1 MAVLL
6 WLRWLRTHMYFIVL
20 FSTMMKMMTTI
31 TMMSSGKFM
40 LGKGRSFVPWSFLPT
55 FSEYFLYN
63 ILRSSSIAG
72 YPEKFGTILVTR
84 NQYLKIMTRQNFDV
98 WALSWFL
105 VSIMVGFLCDGNTYC
120 FFPFILSASS
130 YLLMGSTVACR
141 RVTPGSVGG
150 W

>member
-1 MAVLL
+1 
-6 WLRWLRTHMYFIVL
+6 
-20 FSTMMKMMTTI
+20 MMKMMTTI

-98 WALSWFL
+98 SALSRFL
-105 VSIMVGFLCDGNTYC
+105 VSIMVGFLCDDNIYC
-120 FFPFILSASS
+120 FLPFILSASS
-130 YLLMGSTVACR
+130 Y
-141 RVTPGSVGG
+141 
-150 W
+150 